1 MKKYFLLQLKRVLRF
16 LPWALCVVLVL
27 FGCMSLIYHA
37 MVVAQETEDAADSAK
52 IAVGV
57 VGTAGDQY
65 LQWGL
70 AAMQFDSTAMSIQ
83 LKPMEEASAIESM
96 TTGKIAAY
104 IVFPESFVDQALRGN
119 VQQIRFVSTAGA
131 SGLVSI
137 LKEEITAIVGDILVA
152 CESGSYGVGDALT
165 GTGNDHLW
173 GQHVNDLA
181 LEYVDFLFA
190 RNKMYRVESLA
201 VKDAVPF
208 DRYMLAGLTVLLLM
222 LSCLPFA
229 PLYIQSDRALSRV
242 LRSKR
247 IGPVA
252 QTLAEFGG
260 YGAGL
265 CFLLGAVTLVLHF
278 SGLMPEESGLWR
290 LFAGALPTLF
300 VLAAMSY
307 FMYTLSDH
315 LISGVL
321 LAFLVTLA
329 LCFLGGCMYPVQI
342 FPDSIQRLAAVLP
355 TGLARQSLTGCF
367 MGKEAG
373 HVWALLGYGGVFLAL
388 ATMIRGYQ
396 AGKVHG

>member
-16 LPWALCVVLVL
+16 LPWGLTVVLVL
-27 FGCMSLIYHA
+27 FGCMSLLYNA
-37 MVVAQETEDAADSAK
+37 MVVAQETEDAADTAK

-83 LKPMEEASAIESM
+83 LKPMEEAAAIENM
-96 TTGKIAAY
+96 KAGKIAAY
-104 IVFPESFVDQALRGN
+104 IVFPESFVGEALSGN

-131 SGLVSI
+131 SGLISI

-152 CESGSYGVGDALT
+152 CESGSYGGGDALT

-173 GQHVNDLA
+173 GKHVNDLA
-181 LEYVDFLFA
+181 LDYVDFLFA

-208 DRYMLAGLTVLLLM
+208 DRYMLSGLTVLLLM

-247 IGPVA
+247 IGAVA

-265 CFLLGAVTLVLHF
+265 CLLLGAVTLVLRF
-278 SGLMPEESGLWR
+278 SGLLPDETAGWQ
-290 LFAGALPTLF
+290 LFLGALP
-300 VLAAMSY
+300 VLLMIAALSY
-307 FMYTLSDH
+307 LLYAVSDH
-315 LISGVL
+315 LLSGVL
-321 LAFLVTLA
+321 LAFFATLA

-367 MGKEAG
+367 MGMQAR
-373 HVWALLGYGGVFLAL
+373 HVWALLGYGGIFLAL
-388 ATMIRGYQ
+388 ATVIRGYQ

>member
-16 LPWALCVVLVL
+16 LPWGLTVVLVL
-27 FGCMSLIYHA
+27 FGCMSLLYNA
-37 MVVAQETEDAADSAK
+37 MVVAQESDKAADTAK

-83 LKPMEEASAIESM
+83 LSPMEEAAAIENMKS
-96 TTGKIAAY
+96 GKIAAY
-104 IVFPESFVDQALRGN
+104 IVFPEAFVGEALSGN

-137 LKEEITAIVGDILVA
+137 LKEEITTIVGKILVA

-165 GTGNDHLW
+165 DTGNDHLW
-173 GQHVNDLA
+173 GKHVNDLA
-181 LEYVDFLFA
+181 LDYVDFLFV
-190 RNKMYRVESLA
+190 RSKMYRVESLA
-201 VKDAVPF
+201 VPNAVPF

-229 PLYIQSDRALSRV
+229 PLYIQADRSLSRV

-247 IGPVA
+247 IGAVK

-260 YGAGL
+260 YGGGL
-265 CFLLGAVTLVLHF
+265 CLLLGAVTLVLRF
-278 SGLMPEESGLWR
+278 SGLLPEGASGWQ
-290 LFAGALPTLF
+290 LFAGALPSLF
-300 VLAAMSY
+300 VMAALSY
-307 FMYTLSDH
+307 LMYALSAH

-321 LAFLVTLA
+321 LAFFTTLA

-355 TGLARQSLTGCF
+355 TGLARQSLTDCF
-367 MGKEAG
+367 MGMQAG
-373 HVWALLGYGGVFLAL
+373 HVWLLLGYGSIFLAL
-388 ATMIRGYQ
+388 ATVIRGYQ

>member
-16 LPWALCVVLVL
+16 LPWGLTVVLVL
-27 FGCMSLIYHA
+27 FGCMSLVYNA
-37 MVVAQETEDAADSAK
+37 MVVAQEAEDAADRAK

-83 LKPMEEASAIESM
+83 LRPMEEAAAIESM
-96 TTGKIAAY
+96 KAGKIAAY
-104 IVFPESFVDQALRGN
+104 IVFPEAFVGEALSGN

-137 LKEEITAIVGDILVA
+137 LKEEITAIVGHILVA

-181 LEYVDFLFA
+181 LDYVDFLFA

-201 VKDAVPF
+201 VQDAVPF
-208 DRYMLAGLTVLLLM
+208 DRYMLSGLTVLLLM

-229 PLYIQSDRALSRV
+229 PLYIRSDRALARV
-242 LRSKR
+242 LRSKG
-247 IGPVA
+247 IGAVA

-260 YGAGL
+260 YCAGL
-265 CFLLGAVTLVLHF
+265 CLLLGAVSLVLGYG
-278 SGLMPEESGLWR
+278 GLLPAETAGWR
-290 LFAGALPTLF
+290 LFVGALPSLF
-300 VLAAMSY
+300 VMAALSFLLY
-307 FMYTLSDH
+307 ALSDH

-321 LAFLVTLA
+321 LAFFVTLA

-355 TGLARQSLTGCF
+355 TGLTRQSLTGCF
-367 MGKEAG
+367 MGMKAG
-373 HVWALLGYGGVFLAL
+373 HVWALLGYGGFFLAL
-388 ATMIRGYQ
+388 ATAIRGYQ
-396 AGKVHG
+396 AGKVQG